1 MSESNYGKRKISD
14 MHDWYFDGYEPV
26 EYVDDKGRKRT
37 KLVYDGTWYSFGL
50 DEAGLRRMRRTFL
63 FIMIPYV
70 LINVLGLL
78 HMCSLASVLPGGFF
92 AINLVPV
99 FYFCVGLVQLLRLP
113 EVFNNR
119 QRCRSMRR
127 MEAGVWCMIAIIG
140 LDLLI
145 CVIDLFKPVH
155 KLSFGNILFVLM
167 SVVLMLANIWLRRLV
182 DRYRY
187 KVVSDKRSRK
197 KEKEFEERMAA
208 AKAAGKPLPTPAK
221 EKKAPLPGAID
232 AIIEVEDEEE
242 FEDEPEEDLG
252 DEE

>member
-26 EYVDDKGRKRT
+26 EYVDDEGRKRT

-50 DEAGLRRMRRTFL
+50 DEAGVRKMRLTFL

-70 LINVLGLL
+70 IINVLGLL

-99 FYFCVGLVQLLRLP
+99 FYFCVGLTHLMRLP
-113 EVFNNR
+113 MVFNNR

-127 MEAGVWCMIAIIG
+127 MESGVWAMIALIG

-145 CVIDLFKPVH
+145 CLIDIFKPVH
-155 KLSFGNILFVLM
+155 KLNFGNILFIAMSLVLM
-167 SVVLMLANIWLRRLV
+167 VANIWLRRLV

-187 KVVSDKRSRK
+187 KVVSDRHSRK
-197 KEKEFEERMAA
+197 KEKEFEARMAA
-208 AKAAGKPLPTPAK
+208 AKAAGKSAPDAPV
-221 EKKAPLPGAID
+221 EKKKPLPGALD
-232 AIIEVEDEEE
+232 AIIEVEEEVEEETVEE
-242 FEDEPEEDLG
+242 FEDEE
-252 DEE
+252 

>member
-26 EYVDDKGRKRT
+26 EYVDDNGRKRT

-50 DEAGLRRMRRTFL
+50 DEPGVRKMRRTFL

-70 LINVLGLL
+70 LINVLGLF
-78 HMCSLASVLPGGFF
+78 HMCSLAAVLPGGFF

-99 FYFCVGLVQLLRLP
+99 FYFCVGLVHLLRLP
-113 EVFNNR
+113 LVFNNR

-145 CVIDLFKPVH
+145 SVIDLFKPVH
-155 KLSFGNILFVLM
+155 TLNFGNILFLLM
-167 SVVLMLANIWLRRLV
+167 SVVLMVANIWLRRLV

-197 KEKEFEERMAA
+197 KEKEAAERAAA
-208 AKAAGKPLPTPAK
+208 AKAEGKAVQMPAPQK
-221 EKKAPLPGAID
+221 EKTEPLPGAID
-232 AIIEVEDEEE
+232 AIVEVEESK
-242 FEDEPEEDLG
+242 
-252 DEE
+252 